1 MRHYAHTKLDI
12 SCIKVVCT
20 TDLYILY
27 LDASLANQATAEDV
41 TVKDNNRSNSHVH
54 CRIGVP
60 PFRSRQSLRMTDPIN
75 IHQNRP

>member
-12 SCIKVVCT
+12 SCIEVVCT

-41 TVKDNNRSNSHVH
+41 VVKGR
-54 CRIGVP
+54 
-60 PFRSRQSLRMTDPIN
+60 
-75 IHQNRP
+75 